1 MGQCKSKAGALD
13 SNGLDIEGGGKRV
26 TSRRK
31 WRKRKG
37 YSLSAS
43 LEADLNTRS
52 SLEPVTVGGG
62 RGPREGS
69 GPVLVSYHVTS
80 ADTSDLPSTLSLET
94 TPSHQQQRRS
104 SLGVEAGGGY
114 LSAVVTS
121 DLAIAEESDTPELD
135 NDDGEKENGY
145 HEEKPGE
152 GDGADIIDADGSQAE
167 INNTCRLSER
177 LKNAATP
184 WITESPDNPLKDHHS
199 SFSSDIRLSSPKPSS
214 GVLQSSGEYTY
225 IFSLFH
231 SFIHTKRK
239 TAWLFMQ
246 KYSIFK
252 LENAQ
257 TDFCSG

>member
-52 SLEPVTVGGG
+52 SLEPVTVAGG

-80 ADTSDLPSTLSLET
+80 PDTSDLPPPLSLDT
-94 TPSHQQQRRS
+94 TPSSHQQQRRRS
-104 SLGVEAGGGY
+104 SLGVETGGY
-114 LSAVVTS
+114 LPPVVTS
-121 DLAIAEESDTPELD
+121 DLAIAEESDSPELD
-135 NDDGEKENGY
+135 NDDEKKENGY

-152 GDGADIIDADGSQAE
+152 GDGADIIDADGFQAE

-184 WITESPDNPLKDHHS
+184 WITESEDNPLKDHHS
-199 SFSSDIRLSSPKPSS
+199 SFSSDIRLSSPKPLS
-214 GVLQSSGEYTY
+214 GVSQSSGE
-225 IFSLFH
+225 
-231 SFIHTKRK
+231 
-239 TAWLFMQ
+239 
-246 KYSIFK
+246 
-252 LENAQ
+252 
-257 TDFCSG
+257 